1 MVCCFGAQ
9 FFAILLSGNTED
21 MRGGLGAGTL
31 AVEEIEEYSE
41 EEETEEAEDL
51 IDVDVGTVGGT
62 TDRGKFGCEDLCFI

>member
-1 MVCCFGAQ
+1 
-9 FFAILLSGNTED
+9 

-31 AVEEIEEYSE
+31 AVEEIEEYSEE

>member
-1 MVCCFGAQ
+1 
-9 FFAILLSGNTED
+9 

-41 EEETEEAEDL
+41 EEEDAEEAEEAEDL
-51 IDVDVGTVGGT
+51 IDVDFGTVGGT